1 MNGMVKSGLQKLGV
15 NGLEGEFKAASFWKF
30 WFQTHIFEI

>member
-15 NGLEGEFKAASFWKF
+15 NGLGGKFKVASIN
-30 WFQTHIFEI
+30 QI